1 MFNDDAIEQMVMD
14 AFDELCDD
22 QGIDGPWREEGPM
35 ALALVPDPT
44 RLGAAVDLWMR
55 IENREE
61 TARQQIVERTTI
73 FGSSQLAAPGAQES
87 DIAEGDEEDVEYAP
101 EPILDEIE
109 LRGRLLV
116 DVLNVVSQQLSDRR
130 GALEL
135 GEDLLDLD
143 GVRTAMIE
151 ALDLQF
157 RRPPPGENLDRRQL
171 RGGRGRVAFE
181 VRRQPHGGALW
192 DALSW

>member
-14 AFDELCDD
+14 AFDEMCDD
-22 QGIDGPWREEGPM
+22 QGIDGPWRDEGPM

-73 FGSSQLAAPGAQES
+73 FGSSQLAAPGAREG
-87 DIAEGDEEDVEYAP
+87 DLAEGDEEDVEYAP

-116 DVLNVVSQQLSDRR
+116 DVLNVVSQQLSNRR
-130 GALEL
+130 GAREL

-151 ALDLQF
+151 ALELSFADPRLAKIWSGGSF
-157 RRPPPGENLDRRQL
+157 VAGE
-171 RGGRGRVAFE
+171 AE
-181 VRRQPHGGALW
+181 
-192 DALSW
+192 

>member
-14 AFDELCDD
+14 AFDEMCDD
-22 QGIDGPWREEGPM
+22 QGIDGLWRDEGPM

-44 RLGAAVDLWMR
+44 RLGAVVDLWMR
-55 IENREE
+55 IENRDE

-73 FGSSQLAAPGAQES
+73 FGSSQLVAPGDSGA
-87 DIAEGDEEDVEYAP
+87 DMAEGEQADVEYEP

-116 DVLNVVSQQLSDRR
+116 DVLNVVSQQLSERR

-135 GEDLLDLD
+135 GEDLPNLED
-143 GVRTAMIE
+143 VRSAMIE
-151 ALDLQF
+151 ALDLSF
-157 RRPPPGENLDRRQL
+157 ADPRLVKIWSGGSFVAGE
-171 RGGRGRVAFE
+171 AE
-181 VRRQPHGGALW
+181 
-192 DALSW
+192 